1 MTIFWT
7 FSELHFSGLKSIIF
21 YPEYQKMFFSGKKNA
36 RKLLDFF
43 QKKNHA
49 LAPLQNVDFFWTFP
63 ELHFS
68 GLKTHFFLFKMD

>member
-1 MTIFWT
+1 
-7 FSELHFSGLKSIIF
+7 
-21 YPEYQKMFFSGKKNA
+21 MF
-36 RKLLDFF
+36 DFF

-68 GLKTHFFLFKMD
+68 GLKKHFFLFKIKKKKFFFWLSLFKKTCKKKKPIY

>member
-1 MTIFWT
+1 
-7 FSELHFSGLKSIIF
+7 
-21 YPEYQKMFFSGKKNA
+21 MF
-36 RKLLDFF
+36 DFF

-68 GLKTHFFLFKMD
+68 GLKKHFFLFKISKESFFLAFSLQKNL